1 MLTLKEFKEARGVLS
16 GVIRNTSLVYSPA
29 FSKATGN
36 QIYIK
41 PENMQ
46 VTGAYKIRGA
56 YYKISTLSDEEKARG
71 LVTASAGNHAQGVAY
86 AAQAAGVS
94 ATIVMPTTT
103 PLVKVNNTKDYGAKV
118 VLHGETFDD
127 AAELA
132 AKLSE
137 EEGLT
142 YVHPFN
148 DPAIATGQGTIS
160 YEIFQDLPDV
170 DVILVPIG
178 GGGLATG
185 VSTLAKL
192 LNPNVTVIGVEPSGA
207 ASMKASL
214 EAGHV
219 VTLDRV
225 ETIADGVA
233 VKTPGDQIFPYIQKN
248 IDDIITIPDDE
259 LVDAFLDMMEKHKMI
274 VENAGLLTIAALRA
288 GKHVLCEKPMATTLA
303 DCEAM
308 AAAARESGKF
318 LMIGQ
323 NQRLTKA
330 HQKARQLV
338 ADGVLGDI
346 LTFRTTFGHGGPET
360 WSVDPGKNTW
370 FFDKSK
376 AAMGAM
382 ADLGIHKTDLIQ
394 YLLGQTVVEAT
405 AKVTTL
411 EAGGRR
417 AAHRRGR
424 QRHLH
429 LPHER
434 RRHRHHDRQ
443 LDLLRRG
450 GQLHRA
456 LRHKGHPAHLRRPG
470 LLPQAHHRR
479 RGEGALRAG
488 GHPDQRQPDRLRRH
502 RLLHGLPDRQHAPRH
517 LRRVGAHRHAG
528 RVCLSGVL
536 PDRQGGVRRPGLTKG
551 VFTI

>member
-1 MLTLKEFKEARGVLS
+1 MLTLKEFKEARDVLS

-214 EAGHV
+214 DAGHV

-274 VENAGLLTIAALRA
+274 VENAGLLPIAALSHLKCRGKNVVPVLSGGNMDVITVASLVQHGLINRGRVFTFSVQLPDRPGELLRVAQLVAEANGNIIKLEHNQFVNINRQSGVELRVTLEAFGHTHKRA
-288 GKHVLCEKPMATTLA
+288 ILDALCGAGY
-303 DCEAM
+303 
-308 AAAARESGKF
+308 AARECHTNDF
-318 LMIGQ
+318 Y
-323 NQRLTKA
+323 
-330 HQKARQLV
+330 H
-338 ADGVLGDI
+338 
-346 LTFRTTFGHGGPET
+346 
-360 WSVDPGKNTW
+360 
-370 FFDKSK
+370 
-376 AAMGAM
+376 
-382 ADLGIHKTDLIQ
+382 
-394 YLLGQTVVEAT
+394 
-405 AKVTTL
+405 
-411 EAGGRR
+411 
-417 AAHRRGR
+417 
-424 QRHLH
+424 
-429 LPHER
+429 
-434 RRHRHHDRQ
+434 
-443 LDLLRRG
+443 
-450 GQLHRA
+450 
-456 LRHKGHPAHLRRPG
+456 
-470 LLPQAHHRR
+470 
-479 RGEGALRAG
+479 
-488 GHPDQRQPDRLRRH
+488 
-502 RLLHGLPDRQHAPRH
+502 
-517 LRRVGAHRHAG
+517 
-528 RVCLSGVL
+528 
-536 PDRQGGVRRPGLTKG
+536 
-551 VFTI
+551 

>member
-1 MLTLKEFKEARGVLS
+1 MLTLKEFKEARGVMS
-16 GVIRNTSLVYSPA
+16 GVIRNTRLVYSPA

-214 EAGHV
+214 DAGHV

-274 VENAGLLTIAALRA
+274 VENAGLLPIAALSHLKCRGKNVVPVLSGGNMDVITVASLVQHGLINRGRVFTFSVQLPDRPGELLRVAQLVAEANGNIIKLEHNQFVNINRQSGVELRVTLEAFGHTHKRA
-288 GKHVLCEKPMATTLA
+288 ILDALCGAGY
-303 DCEAM
+303 
-308 AAAARESGKF
+308 AARECHTNDF
-318 LMIGQ
+318 Y
-323 NQRLTKA
+323 
-330 HQKARQLV
+330 H
-338 ADGVLGDI
+338 
-346 LTFRTTFGHGGPET
+346 
-360 WSVDPGKNTW
+360 
-370 FFDKSK
+370 
-376 AAMGAM
+376 
-382 ADLGIHKTDLIQ
+382 
-394 YLLGQTVVEAT
+394 
-405 AKVTTL
+405 
-411 EAGGRR
+411 
-417 AAHRRGR
+417 
-424 QRHLH
+424 
-429 LPHER
+429 
-434 RRHRHHDRQ
+434 
-443 LDLLRRG
+443 
-450 GQLHRA
+450 
-456 LRHKGHPAHLRRPG
+456 
-470 LLPQAHHRR
+470 
-479 RGEGALRAG
+479 
-488 GHPDQRQPDRLRRH
+488 
-502 RLLHGLPDRQHAPRH
+502 
-517 LRRVGAHRHAG
+517 
-528 RVCLSGVL
+528 
-536 PDRQGGVRRPGLTKG
+536 
-551 VFTI
+551 

>member
-214 EAGHV
+214 DAGHV

-233 VKTPGDQIFPYIQKN
+233 VKTPATKFSPIFKKISTTSLPS
-248 IDDIITIPDDE
+248 
-259 LVDAFLDMMEKHKMI
+259 
-274 VENAGLLTIAALRA
+274 LTTSWWTPSWI
-288 GKHVLCEKPMATTLA
+288 
-303 DCEAM
+303 
-308 AAAARESGKF
+308 
-318 LMIGQ
+318 
-323 NQRLTKA
+323 
-330 HQKARQLV
+330 
-338 ADGVLGDI
+338 
-346 LTFRTTFGHGGPET
+346 
-360 WSVDPGKNTW
+360 
-370 FFDKSK
+370 
-376 AAMGAM
+376 
-382 ADLGIHKTDLIQ
+382 
-394 YLLGQTVVEAT
+394 
-405 AKVTTL
+405 
-411 EAGGRR
+411 
-417 AAHRRGR
+417 
-424 QRHLH
+424 
-429 LPHER
+429 
-434 RRHRHHDRQ
+434 
-443 LDLLRRG
+443 
-450 GQLHRA
+450 
-456 LRHKGHPAHLRRPG
+456 
-470 LLPQAHHRR
+470 
-479 RGEGALRAG
+479 
-488 GHPDQRQPDRLRRH
+488 
-502 RLLHGLPDRQHAPRH
+502 
-517 LRRVGAHRHAG
+517 
-528 RVCLSGVL
+528 
-536 PDRQGGVRRPGLTKG
+536 
-551 VFTI
+551 

>member
-214 EAGHV
+214 DAGHV

-274 VENAGLLTIAALRA
+274 VENAGLLPIAALSHLKSRGKNVVPVLSGGNMDVITVASLVQHGLINRGRVFTFSVQLPDRPGELLRVAQLVAEANGNIIKLEHNQFVNINRQSGVELRVTLEAFGHTHKRA
-288 GKHVLCEKPMATTLA
+288 ILDALCGAGY
-303 DCEAM
+303 
-308 AAAARESGKF
+308 AARECHTNDF
-318 LMIGQ
+318 Y
-323 NQRLTKA
+323 
-330 HQKARQLV
+330 H
-338 ADGVLGDI
+338 
-346 LTFRTTFGHGGPET
+346 
-360 WSVDPGKNTW
+360 
-370 FFDKSK
+370 
-376 AAMGAM
+376 
-382 ADLGIHKTDLIQ
+382 
-394 YLLGQTVVEAT
+394 
-405 AKVTTL
+405 
-411 EAGGRR
+411 
-417 AAHRRGR
+417 
-424 QRHLH
+424 
-429 LPHER
+429 
-434 RRHRHHDRQ
+434 
-443 LDLLRRG
+443 
-450 GQLHRA
+450 
-456 LRHKGHPAHLRRPG
+456 
-470 LLPQAHHRR
+470 
-479 RGEGALRAG
+479 
-488 GHPDQRQPDRLRRH
+488 
-502 RLLHGLPDRQHAPRH
+502 
-517 LRRVGAHRHAG
+517 
-528 RVCLSGVL
+528 
-536 PDRQGGVRRPGLTKG
+536 
-551 VFTI
+551 

>member
-1 MLTLKEFKEARGVLS
+1 MMTLEDFKAARSVLA
-16 GVIRNTSLVYSPA
+16 GVIADTHLVHSVA

-36 QIYIK
+36 HVYIK

-214 EAGHV
+214 DAGHV

-274 VENAGLLTIAALRA
+274 VENAGLLPIAALSHLKCRGKNVVPVLSGGNMDVITVASLVQHGLINRGRVFTFSVQLPDRPGELLRVAQLVAEANGNIIKLEHNQFVNINRQSGVELRVTLEAFGHTHKRA
-288 GKHVLCEKPMATTLA
+288 ILDALCGAGY
-303 DCEAM
+303 
-308 AAAARESGKF
+308 AARECHTNDF
-318 LMIGQ
+318 Y
-323 NQRLTKA
+323 
-330 HQKARQLV
+330 H
-338 ADGVLGDI
+338 
-346 LTFRTTFGHGGPET
+346 
-360 WSVDPGKNTW
+360 
-370 FFDKSK
+370 
-376 AAMGAM
+376 
-382 ADLGIHKTDLIQ
+382 
-394 YLLGQTVVEAT
+394 
-405 AKVTTL
+405 
-411 EAGGRR
+411 
-417 AAHRRGR
+417 
-424 QRHLH
+424 
-429 LPHER
+429 
-434 RRHRHHDRQ
+434 
-443 LDLLRRG
+443 
-450 GQLHRA
+450 
-456 LRHKGHPAHLRRPG
+456 
-470 LLPQAHHRR
+470 
-479 RGEGALRAG
+479 
-488 GHPDQRQPDRLRRH
+488 
-502 RLLHGLPDRQHAPRH
+502 
-517 LRRVGAHRHAG
+517 
-528 RVCLSGVL
+528 
-536 PDRQGGVRRPGLTKG
+536 
-551 VFTI
+551 

>member
-192 LNPNVTVIGVEPSGA
+192 LNPNVKVIGVEPTGA
-207 ASMKASL
+207 ASMKASV

-219 VTLDRV
+219 VTLPSAV
-225 ETIADGVA
+225 TIADGVA
-233 VKTPGDQIFPYIQKN
+233 VRTPGDLVFPYVQSNVDEFLAIE
-248 IDDIITIPDDE
+248 DDE
-259 LVDAFLDMMEKHKMI
+259 LVDAFLDIMENHKMV
-274 VENAGLLTIAALRA
+274 VENAGLLTVAALKHLDCK
-288 GKHVLCEKPMATTLA
+288 GKNVVSILSGGNMDVITMASLVQYGLINRGRVFTFSVMLPDRPGELLHVA
-303 DCEAM
+303 D
-308 AAAARESGKF
+308 
-318 LMIGQ
+318 IV
-323 NQRLTKA
+323 
-330 HQKARQLV
+330 ARQKGNIIKLEHNQFV
-338 ADGVLGDI
+338 SINRL
-346 LTFRTTFGHGGPET
+346 
-360 WSVDPGKNTW
+360 
-370 FFDKSK
+370 SK
-376 AAMGAM
+376 
-382 ADLGIHKTDLIQ
+382 
-394 YLLGQTVVEAT
+394 VELR
-405 AKVTTL
+405 VTL
-411 EAGGRR
+411 EAFGHEHK
-417 AAHRRGR
+417 AAILKALQSEGY
-424 QRHLH
+424 
-429 LPHER
+429 
-434 RRHRHHDRQ
+434 DAQ
-443 LDLLRRG
+443 LVDSTAIYG
-450 GQLHRA
+450 
-456 LRHKGHPAHLRRPG
+456 
-470 LLPQAHHRR
+470 
-479 RGEGALRAG
+479 
-488 GHPDQRQPDRLRRH
+488 
-502 RLLHGLPDRQHAPRH
+502 
-517 LRRVGAHRHAG
+517 
-528 RVCLSGVL
+528 
-536 PDRQGGVRRPGLTKG
+536 
-551 VFTI
+551 